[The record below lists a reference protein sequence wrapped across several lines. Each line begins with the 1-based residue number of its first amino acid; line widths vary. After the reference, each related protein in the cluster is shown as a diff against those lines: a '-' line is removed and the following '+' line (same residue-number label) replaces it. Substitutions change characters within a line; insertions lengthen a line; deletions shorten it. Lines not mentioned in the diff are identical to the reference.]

1 MPETFDGST
10 GGWED
15 WVEHFERVATVNG
28 WTEDATKLKWLQVRL
43 TGRAATAYKRF
54 AEATKDSYARSKA
67 ALKNR
72 FEPDSRKE
80 IYMVE
85 LQTRR
90 KRKGEDWAAF
100 GEDVRIL
107 AEKAYPGL
115 QPEAQ
120 EALALNHYLAQL
132 DSAQVAFGVRQK
144 KPATV
149 EDAVQ
154 ITLELESYLLPS
166 KPGRVGQVGQEDV
179 GQEDVG
185 QEDVGQ
191 EDVGQEDVG
200 MAAAVT
206 PTGKDAI
213 TQLLERMDKL
223 EATLK
228 SSKPPRARGEANRRG
243 DSSVLSQKPG
253 GESAIVCYRCGK
265 EGHYARGCAVRRVG
279 GDAVGAVAAEGN
291 GSKGEPEEEMVGQ
304 AGKGEPKEEEVR
316 QEKHADTIPAFS
328 VNSAADY
335 HLHGTVNGVAT
346 RFLVDTGA
354 VVTLLSKGLWNQV
367 NAERKYKL
375 STNYQKRLVG
385 VQGSPLEICGTAEVR
400 IMLSEEEFDTLVY
413 VVDSLTTEVIL
424 GRDFLKKHSCVIDVG
439 QNLIQFG
446 GRGLTMALD
455 SEAGGQQVAFV
466 SVMLESELKVPAY
479 SEVEVVAKVP
489 RAASNRS
496 WIVEG
501 EVDQK
506 AVLVARSIVHPEG
519 QEVPLR
525 LLNPRK
531 DPITAKSGTVVA
543 QMEFIEDP
551 SESPVCAVNED
562 SIPVPEGKRK
572 MLWDLANE
580 GDGLDDGEREKLFL
594 LLVEFADVFA
604 SDPVDFGRTEVT
616 THHINTGDARPI
628 RQHTRRIPPFRREEV
643 RKLLQD
649 MLKKRVV
656 SPSKSPWA
664 SPIVLVKKKNGSLR
678 FCVDYRKVN
687 GRMLI
692 QFRGWMT
699 P

>member
-1 MPETFDGST
+1 
-10 GGWED
+10 
-15 WVEHFERVATVNG
+15 
-28 WTEDATKLKWLQVRL
+28 
-43 TGRAATAYKRF
+43 
-54 AEATKDSYARSKA
+54 
-67 ALKNR
+67 
-72 FEPDSRKE
+72 
-80 IYMVE
+80 MVE

-120 EALALNHYLAQL
+120 EALALNHYFAQL

-185 QEDVGQ
+185 QEDVG
-191 EDVGQEDVG
+191 
-200 MAAAVT
+200 MTAAVT
-206 PTGKDAI
+206 PTGKDA
-213 TQLLERMDKL
+213 QPLERMDKL

-243 DSSVLSQKPG
+243 DSSVPSRKPG
-253 GESAIVCYRCGK
+253 GESAIVCYHCGK
-265 EGHYARGCAVRRVG
+265 EGHYACGCAVRRM
-279 GDAVGAVAAEGN
+279 AAEGN

-316 QEKHADTIPAFS
+316 QEKRADTVPAFS
-328 VNSAADY
+328 VSTAADY

-354 VVTLLSKGLWNQV
+354 VITLLSKGMWNQV

-385 VQGSPLEICGTAEVR
+385 VQGSPLETAEVR
-400 IMLSEEEFDTLVY
+400 ITLSEEEFDTLVY

-455 SEAGGQQVAFV
+455 SEAGGQQVEFV
-466 SVMLESELKVPAY
+466 SVMLESELKVTTT
-479 SEVEVVAKVP
+479 P
-489 RAASNRS
+489 RAC
-496 WIVEG
+496 I
-501 EVDQK
+501 
-506 AVLVARSIVHPEG
+506 LP
-519 QEVPLR
+519 
-525 LLNPRK
+525 
-531 DPITAKSGTVVA
+531 AKT
-543 QMEFIEDP
+543 
-551 SESPVCAVNED
+551 N
-562 SIPVPEGKRK
+562 
-572 MLWDLANE
+572 
-580 GDGLDDGEREKLFL
+580 
-594 LLVEFADVFA
+594 
-604 SDPVDFGRTEVT
+604 
-616 THHINTGDARPI
+616 
-628 RQHTRRIPPFRREEV
+628 
-643 RKLLQD
+643 LQD
-649 MLKKRVV
+649 HARILQESCKNLACKTCTRYVPFLAQSCTHARFLHDSCTILHDSCKKWCKILQEML
-656 SPSKSPWA
+656 
-664 SPIVLVKKKNGSLR
+664 
-678 FCVDYRKVN
+678 
-687 GRMLI
+687 
-692 QFRGWMT
+692 QE
-699 P
+699 